1 MGNITF
7 YENFKAGRSFDSTG
21 FSLSLSLHYLP
32 KLTNEQGPW
41 RQGSWL
47 SGWCQFSHISL
58 PRRFDLFFQKKKM
71 LLIFSWVCW
80 HPTHFPFR
88 PNIKE
93 FKWLK
98 RACFFSIRKKKKNN
112 NPAIT
117 YTALIYVP
125 SGFGQG
131 RADSNTFFKYYILK
145 ANKLT
150 GKMVAKN
157 EGVFSESSCISP
169 LLPWDPGAGW
179 CDEISLDWGMW
190 TIPRLLLTSFAP

>member
-1 MGNITF
+1 MIPLDSVSPSLFTICPSSLMSKDPGDRALDSQ
-7 YENFKAGRSFDSTG
+7 AGANSPTSPFLGGLICSF
-21 FSLSLSLHYLP
+21 
-32 KLTNEQGPW
+32 
-41 RQGSWL
+41 
-47 SGWCQFSHISL
+47 
-58 PRRFDLFFQKKKM
+58 
-71 LLIFSWVCW
+71 
-80 HPTHFPFR
+80 
-88 PNIKE
+88 
-93 FKWLK
+93 
-98 RACFFSIRKKKKNN
+98 KKKKCCLFSFGFAGIQLIFPSGQTLKNSNGWKGLVFFPSEKKNNN